1 MNGNL
6 CLASI
11 DSLYGNTVL
20 MPKQFNRPFVFGEV
34 FGAANMSKIR
44 TIFYHAILSIFFY

>member
-20 MPKQFNRPFVFGEV
+20 MTKPLNGLLVFGMGWYRKYE
-34 FGAANMSKIR
+34 
-44 TIFYHAILSIFFY
+44 

>member
-20 MPKQFNRPFVFGEV
+20 MPKQFNRPFVFGEGWCRKYEKNKNN
-34 FGAANMSKIR
+34 FYIIR
-44 TIFYHAILSIFFY
+44 SSMI